1 MKYKKRIYYE
11 SPIKKGFLIINKKT
25 LYYLVKINKSK
36 KVYFKKER
44 KLMKRFVKYLL
55 TPRIQRLDMVF
66 GFLIAINFIIISS
79 DLLEH
84 AFFIILLRLMIPV
97 TFSYLVIRAYLF
109 VFGDFLE
116 SFKNPKF

>member
-1 MKYKKRIYYE
+1 
-11 SPIKKGFLIINKKT
+11 
-25 LYYLVKINKSK
+25 
-36 KVYFKKER
+36 
-44 KLMKRFVKYLL
+44 
-55 TPRIQRLDMVF
+55 MVF

>member
-1 MKYKKRIYYE
+1 
-11 SPIKKGFLIINKKT
+11 
-25 LYYLVKINKSK
+25 
-36 KVYFKKER
+36 
-44 KLMKRFVKYLL
+44 MKRFVKYLL

>member
-1 MKYKKRIYYE
+1 
-11 SPIKKGFLIINKKT
+11 
-25 LYYLVKINKSK
+25 
-36 KVYFKKER
+36 
-44 KLMKRFVKYLL
+44 
-55 TPRIQRLDMVF
+55 MVF

-84 AFFIILLRLMIPV
+84 AFFVILLRLMIPV

>member
-1 MKYKKRIYYE
+1 
-11 SPIKKGFLIINKKT
+11 
-25 LYYLVKINKSK
+25 
-36 KVYFKKER
+36 
-44 KLMKRFVKYLL
+44 MKRFVKYLL

-84 AFFIILLRLMIPV
+84 AFFVILLRLMIPV

>member
-1 MKYKKRIYYE
+1 
-11 SPIKKGFLIINKKT
+11 
-25 LYYLVKINKSK
+25 
-36 KVYFKKER
+36 
-44 KLMKRFVKYLL
+44 MKRFVKYLL

-66 GFLIAINFIIISS
+66 GFLITINCIIISS

-84 AFFIILLRLMIPV
+84 AFFMFLLRLMIPV
-97 TFSYLVIRAYLF
+97 TFSYFVIRFCLF